1 MCRREKGRG
10 DDPTASPADAKIP
23 SMEESVRVFMEAA
36 VVRRLGTTPRV
47 EEFPEPPP
55 DAGHVLV
62 RVRAAAVTSATRA
75 QVLGGGPDAAVPP
88 FVPGLEGVGQLANGD
103 LVSFTVRGQPHGA
116 LGALTV
122 AHDDAVYPVPA
133 GVSEVAAAA
142 AFWPGM
148 SSWCALRWHAALA
161 PGESVL
167 VLGATG
173 NIGQVA
179 VQAARL
185 LGAKKV
191 VAAGHDREALADS
204 HADAAIPLGLD
215 DAGLSAVLA
224 AAGPFDIVLDL
235 LAGRPARLL
244 LGLSGPAAPDPGRTR
259 WLRLAGG
266 TPPCTGTAIDTGT
279 GTSIGTDTGTDTAT
293 AADTASDLA
302 DQAGVRT
309 IEAACGPPPETLHE
323 YHHAVMSAVAGG
335 TLDVPT
341 RSLPLAQVARAWNQP
356 GTHRRTVLCMRP

>member
-1 MCRREKGRG
+1 
-10 DDPTASPADAKIP
+10 
-23 SMEESVRVFMEAA
+23 MEESVLVFMEAA

-47 EEFPEPPP
+47 EEFPEPSPG
-55 DAGHVLV
+55 AGQVLV
-62 RVRAAAVTSATRA
+62 RVLAAAVTSATRA
-75 QVLGGGPDAAVPP
+75 QVLGAWPGGPVAP
-88 FVPGLEGVGQLANGD
+88 FVPGLEGVGQLPCGE
-103 LVSFTVRGQPHGA
+103 LVSFCTARGQPHGS

-122 AHDDAVYPVPA
+122 ADEDAVYPVPA

-148 SSWCALRWHAALA
+148 ISWCALRWHAALQ

-185 LGAKKV
+185 LGARRV
-191 VAAGHDREALADS
+191 VAAGRDREVLAGS
-204 HADAAIPLGLD
+204 PADAVIPLDLD
-215 DAGLSAVLA
+215 DASLAAALA

-235 LAGRPARLL
+235 LAGRPGPL
-244 LGLSGPAAPDPGRTR
+244 LGRSGPAVPDPDRTR
-259 WLRLAGG
+259 WLRLFA
-266 TPPCTGTAIDTGT
+266 GT
-279 GTSIGTDTGTDTAT
+279 G
-293 AADTASDLA
+293 ADTAAGPGSGTGLA
-302 DQAGVRT
+302 DQAGLRT
-309 IEAACGPPPETLHE
+309 IGAITEPPPETRHE
-323 YHHAVMSAVAGG
+323 YYRAVMTAVADG
-335 TLDVPT
+335 TLDAPT